1 MRNAF
6 SAFSPRLAT
15 ALPAAFSKA
24 SVAAFCA
31 AIAFTTLAGCETH
44 FTNAGPDGWTG
55 ADGVNA
61 DGASSDG
68 LNGAAEKLFIGDGVG
83 AKCKTDDTCRGGLAC
98 TGGVCMPAGKKL
110 ANDACIL
117 SADCEKQL
125 QCGFFGF
132 CVPNGGKGVTEV
144 CTSVS
149 DCTKGLYCDLLGVSG
164 FCTAPAKTAKDL
176 YGACKGSGDCLPGLH
191 CGDAKTCL
199 PGSVTLNPDLFPGS
213 TCPVRQEEQL
223 PFQARNR
230 IPRGDESVHGFYST
244 PFPSN
249 LRLTKAGKVDL
260 SAHPR
265 PGTGLIGLD
274 LVGNVINSIGAEMTG
289 FSVAP
294 GVYFR
299 WTRPLDP
306 KTFYQSGP
314 TQNIHFVELTPGLP
328 PAAYQVDYTT
338 NFQPARNKYICGNWL
353 TVHPTWKRPL
363 KSKTTYAVYVT
374 DTVRAVLPEGAEP
387 KDALPVQGDDLPL
400 LLATKAPK
408 AAADKAAWDHYAP
421 LRAFIAANKVPAA
434 KIVAATLFTT
444 QDPTRLMRQFGEI
457 ANKSVAPAII
467 GAVHRC
473 GVSKGASPCATP
485 GFAATPEGKA
495 GKTDPRDCPANAAA
509 AAWNEYHFLLKVPV
523 YQAGTRPYLTGGGSL
538 KLVGDKPQI
547 VGYEDVCTALTL
559 PKTKMPAAGW
569 PTLIYAHGTGGSHRS
584 GVGQMAKQVT
594 ALKDGSISTNMAML
608 GIDQPM
614 HGSRRGLPL
623 DPGPL
628 FYNFANPPAA
638 KGNFYQ
644 GAADNHTL
652 IRFLRSFASSFS
664 GAGNVRFDK
673 AKLYYMGHSQGG
685 TTGPLFAPYAH
696 DGNGNAF
703 IHGYIFSGA
712 GAGLVFSL
720 LNKKSPADATI
731 GIKLALQ
738 EVDLDEYHPVLA
750 LFQYYYD
757 EVDPLVYGPLYYTEP
772 LSQPVHVLHTFGQG
786 DTYTP
791 PETSRVFAASTGG
804 EQLRQPDAGDW
815 FDLISDLGMKDFVH
829 KAPVAANIQLDW
841 NEKTYKITGVTVQH
855 LNDAKKS
862 TDGKAY
868 DGHFVAFRDKLCNKQ
883 VGTFLATAISKGT
896 PSVPNK

>member
-374 DTVRAVLPEGAEP
+374 DTVRAVLPEGAESCGRQSG
-387 KDALPVQGDDLPL
+387 LGS
-400 LLATKAPK
+400 
-408 AAADKAAWDHYAP
+408 
-421 LRAFIAANKVPAA
+421 LRAASSLHRGQQGAGGEDRRRDAVHDPGSDASHAAIRRDREQVGGARHHRRSASLWRQQRCLAVRHAGVCGDAGRQGRQDRPPRLPAASAAN
-434 KIVAATLFTT
+434 
-444 QDPTRLMRQFGEI
+444 RLE
-457 ANKSVAPAII
+457 
-467 GAVHRC
+467 
-473 GVSKGASPCATP
+473 
-485 GFAATPEGKA
+485 
-495 GKTDPRDCPANAAA
+495 
-509 AAWNEYHFLLKVPV
+509 
-523 YQAGTRPYLTGGGSL
+523 
-538 KLVGDKPQI
+538 
-547 VGYEDVCTALTL
+547 
-559 PKTKMPAAGW
+559 
-569 PTLIYAHGTGGSHRS
+569 
-584 GVGQMAKQVT
+584 
-594 ALKDGSISTNMAML
+594 
-608 GIDQPM
+608 
-614 HGSRRGLPL
+614 
-623 DPGPL
+623 
-628 FYNFANPPAA
+628 
-638 KGNFYQ
+638 
-644 GAADNHTL
+644 
-652 IRFLRSFASSFS
+652 
-664 GAGNVRFDK
+664 
-673 AKLYYMGHSQGG
+673 
-685 TTGPLFAPYAH
+685 
-696 DGNGNAF
+696 
-703 IHGYIFSGA
+703 
-712 GAGLVFSL
+712 
-720 LNKKSPADATI
+720 
-731 GIKLALQ
+731 
-738 EVDLDEYHPVLA
+738 
-750 LFQYYYD
+750 
-757 EVDPLVYGPLYYTEP
+757 
-772 LSQPVHVLHTFGQG
+772 
-786 DTYTP
+786 
-791 PETSRVFAASTGG
+791 
-804 EQLRQPDAGDW
+804 
-815 FDLISDLGMKDFVH
+815 
-829 KAPVAANIQLDW
+829 
-841 NEKTYKITGVTVQH
+841 
-855 LNDAKKS
+855 
-862 TDGKAY
+862 
-868 DGHFVAFRDKLCNKQ
+868 
-883 VGTFLATAISKGT
+883 
-896 PSVPNK
+896 